1 MNAATPTEWA
11 EALSIALMLS
21 STTAALFSLTVDA
34 DPADFD
40 PRLAMRRA
48 VESGRLDPLLIAVV
62 NTRHTTRE
70 TTARARQM
78 SRNAGITAVA
88 LLMLLTA
95 PEATR

>member
-40 PRLAMRRA
+40 PRPVVRRA
-48 VESGRLDPLLIAVV
+48 VESGRLDPVLIAVV

-70 TTARARQM
+70 TAARARQM